1 MCNAACNTHA
11 CSQRHGQLVGEE
23 THTAGTAPTFTHI
36 HITHTHLTP
45 DIRVSRQLQEH
56 RWLQVGTCRSQ
67 PQGTEGQRE
76 TLGTAPSNPSLHAP
90 PPHTLSS
97 HPRVPVLQLPMCVWG
112 VQALFVLS
120 DPLGPV
126 PLPSEPGWAP
136 VFAEISQRGRVIFAP
151 AGSENRGFKSAQ
163 EANS

>member
-1 MCNAACNTHA
+1 MFTEARAAGGGRNTH
-11 CSQRHGQLVGEE
+11 SRHSPHLH
-23 THTAGTAPTFTHI
+23 THTH
-36 HITHTHLTP
+36 HTHTHLTP
-45 DIRVSRQLQEH
+45 DIRASRQLQEH
-56 RWLQVGTCRSQ
+56 RWLQVCTCRSQ

-90 PPHTLSS
+90 THTLSS

-112 VQALFVLS
+112 VQALFALS